1 MGFFSCQKWAGSVW
15 IYFSVKEIIL
25 IECSDFLEAFKK
37 ALCFQFFSAL
47 KRFQFNFQSMF
58 KYVFTFV
65 KMTNLKLYSWMG
77 SRSPLTGREVEVVKD
92 LLCYFV
98 NPFKRLIDFRGQPW
112 IVLDEKYVV
121 SYTLQI
127 IYRVDFMEFKNFGWI
142 FDCELQITRS

>member
-1 MGFFSCQKWAGSVW
+1 MPNNTQSV
-15 IYFSVKEIIL
+15 
-25 IECSDFLEAFKK
+25 
-37 ALCFQFFSAL
+37 
-47 KRFQFNFQSMF
+47 
-58 KYVFTFV
+58 TFV
-65 KMTNLKLYSWMG
+65 KMTNQKFNSWMG

-127 IYRVDFMEFKNFGWI
+127 IQPGWFYGILLFFDAFLTASLCSQFKGRDEISGNFSDILWDLFFRFETEGWESLEQIHSSSEKLEEF
-142 FDCELQITRS
+142 

>member
-1 MGFFSCQKWAGSVW
+1 
-15 IYFSVKEIIL
+15 
-25 IECSDFLEAFKK
+25 
-37 ALCFQFFSAL
+37 
-47 KRFQFNFQSMF
+47 
-58 KYVFTFV
+58 
-65 KMTNLKLYSWMG
+65 MG

-127 IYRVDFMEFKNFGWI
+127 IQPGWFYGILLFFDAFLTASLCPQFKGNKIKTKRKAKAKAKGRDRINGNFSDILWDLFFRFETEGWKSLEQFI
-142 FDCELQITRS
+142 QAVKNWKTRNRLNL

>member
-1 MGFFSCQKWAGSVW
+1 MSKMSWIRLDIFFCQRNYTYLMLW
-15 IYFSVKEIIL
+15 
-25 IECSDFLEAFKK
+25 FLEAFKK

>member
-1 MGFFSCQKWAGSVW
+1 MSWIRLDIFFLSKKLYLLNA
-15 IYFSVKEIIL
+15 L
-25 IECSDFLEAFKK
+25 IFWRHLKK
-37 ALCFQFFSAL
+37 HYVSNFFSAL

-127 IYRVDFMEFKNFGWI
+127 ILPGWFYGI
-142 FDCELQITRS
+142 LYFWTYFWLQASA

>member
-1 MGFFSCQKWAGSVW
+1 
-15 IYFSVKEIIL
+15 
-25 IECSDFLEAFKK
+25 
-37 ALCFQFFSAL
+37 
-47 KRFQFNFQSMF
+47 
-58 KYVFTFV
+58 
-65 KMTNLKLYSWMG
+65 MG

-127 IYRVDFMEFKNFGWI
+127 IQPGWFYGILLFFDAFLTASLCPQFKGNKIKTKRKAKSKGRDRINGTFSDILWDLFFRFETEG
-142 FDCELQITRS
+142 

>member
-1 MGFFSCQKWAGSVW
+1 MSKMSWIRLDIFFCQRNYTYWMLW
-15 IYFSVKEIIL
+15 
-25 IECSDFLEAFKK
+25 FLEAFKK
-37 ALCFQFFSAL
+37 PLLMFPIFFSSQTISV
-47 KRFQFNFQSMF
+47 QFRIN
-58 KYVFTFV
+58 VWICIFV